1 MTDRTAATCHTDSNA
16 VLELRAMNRTDF
28 RLRPTLCVTAAMG
41 SLLLASCSAA
51 RMSESAMRA
60 PSAPAAGNAAK
71 QSTTDAIAPP
81 AAASDLLPK
90 SQPQLVKTASLS
102 LTLASLEQ
110 GVAAIETIVQQQ
122 QGDILQLEDQTPS
135 STKTHHQVSLALR
148 VPQSRLDATLQ
159 ALKALGTVDRQSITA
174 EDVSD
179 QLVDYQARLRNL
191 RRSEAALLQIM
202 ERSGSV
208 GDVLKVAQELS
219 TVRSSIEQLDAQ
231 LHSLQNRV
239 AYASV
244 RLTLTA
250 ATATAPV
257 QRSTNLQLQDTWSSA
272 THSLGKFT
280 VDLLQLGIWLLV
292 YSPYWLIL
300 GGLAIWAH
308 SKLRPQAPASV
319 SHAEP
324 PTAQD

>member
-1 MTDRTAATCHTDSNA
+1 
-16 VLELRAMNRTDF
+16 MNRTAF
-28 RLRPTLCVTAAMG
+28 RLSPTLCLTAAMG

-51 RMSESAMRA
+51 RMSESALRA
-60 PSAPAAGNAAK
+60 PSAAGNAV
-71 QSTTDAIAPP
+71 QSTG
-81 AAASDLLPK
+81 AAAVSPAVESGMLPK
-90 SQPQLVKTASLS
+90 SQPQLVKTAALS
-102 LTLASLEQ
+102 LTLTSLER

-135 STKTHHQVSLALR
+135 STKTHHQVSLTLR

-191 RRSEAALLQIM
+191 RRSETALLQIM

-219 TVRSSIEQLDAQ
+219 NVRSSIEQLDAQ

-250 ATATAPV
+250 ATATTPV
-257 QRSTNLQLQDTWSSA
+257 QRATSLQLQDTWSSA
-272 THSLGKFT
+272 THSIGKFT

-300 GGLAIWAH
+300 GGLAIRVH
-308 SKLRPQAPASV
+308 SRLKPQAPASV

-324 PTAQD
+324 PTVQD